1 MVYWFNFFETEEFK
15 DVLEYGIG
23 YEVDFN
29 QALGSYDGNL
39 TMENRL
45 PDPENF
51 AVSGA
56 PFWFL
61 WATDFNIDYTG
72 WELQYA
78 AGNVFFLFLFADI
91 MYLYANVIVMQCV
104 LKFGILKSTFPE

>member
-23 YEVDFN
+23 YEVNFL
-29 QALGSYDGNL
+29 QALGAYDGNL

-45 PDPENF
+45 PDPQNF

-61 WATDFNIDYTG
+61 WGTDFNIDYTG

-78 AGNVFFLFLFADI
+78 AGSVFHFSFTYI
-91 MYLYANVIVMQCV
+91 MYLYA
-104 LKFGILKSTFPE
+104 K